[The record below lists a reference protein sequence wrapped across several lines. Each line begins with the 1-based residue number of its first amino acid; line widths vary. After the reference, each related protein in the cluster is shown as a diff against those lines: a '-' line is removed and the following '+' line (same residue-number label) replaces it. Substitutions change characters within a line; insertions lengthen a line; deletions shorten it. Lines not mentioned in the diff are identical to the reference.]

1 MTRPESH
8 QGRSGMPLEEK
19 GRWGG
24 GGMLTRSG
32 DSTQRALTG
41 PDGYSYLPPKT
52 GFLGTPELGT
62 ALGRGREFLE
72 PLAQQSSANRSSSET
87 PVLPQ

>member
-1 MTRPESH
+1 MNCPESH
-8 QGRSGMPLEEK
+8 QARSGTPLEEK

-32 DSTQRALTG
+32 SKVDKHAGDSAQRALTG
-41 PDGYSYLPPKT
+41 PDGYCYLPPKT

-72 PLAQQSSANRSSSET
+72 PLAQRRSANS
-87 PVLPQ
+87 